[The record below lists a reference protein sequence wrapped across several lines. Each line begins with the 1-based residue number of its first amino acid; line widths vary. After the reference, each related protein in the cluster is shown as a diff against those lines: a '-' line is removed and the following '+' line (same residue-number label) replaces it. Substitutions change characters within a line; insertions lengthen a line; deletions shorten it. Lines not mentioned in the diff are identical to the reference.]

1 MKILRSLLTVLAIG
15 AVTLSTANASDSF
28 SIGINV
34 GGYGNDYYEPA
45 RYYSAP
51 PVYYYEPVRS
61 YYHPPVVSYRYYG
74 DSHNYNG
81 HHYNGHHARH
91 YDRGHGWGNGHRGH
105 NDGHRGN
112 NNGHRGGHDG
122 GNHRGHR

>member
-1 MKILRSLLTVLAIG
+1 MKILRSLLTVLVIG
-15 AVTLSTANASDSF
+15 AVTLSTANARDSF

-34 GGYGNDYYEPA
+34 GGHDHGYYEPI

-51 PVYYYEPVRS
+51 HVVYEPTAYYYEPVRT
-61 YYHPPVVSYRYYG
+61 YYHAPLVSYRYYG
-74 DSHNYNG
+74 GG

-105 NDGHRGN
+105 NDGRRGRDG
-112 NNGHRGGHDG
+112 GHR
-122 GNHRGHR
+122 RGHHGDDD

>member
-61 YYHPPVVSYRYYG
+61 YYRAPIVSYQYYG
-74 DSHNYNG
+74 G
-81 HHYNGHHARH
+81 GHYNGGHHGYH
-91 YDRGHGWGNGHRGH
+91 HNSGHGWGNGYRGH
-105 NDGHRGN
+105 NDGHRGRDG
-112 NNGHRGGHDG
+112 GHR
-122 GNHRGHR
+122 RGHHGDDD

>member
-15 AVTLSTANASDSF
+15 AVTISTANARDSF
-28 SIGINV
+28 SLGINI
-34 GGYGNDYYEPA
+34 GGHSHGYHEPI

-51 PVYYYEPVRS
+51 PVVYAPTAYYYEPVRS
-61 YYHPPVVSYRYYG
+61 YYHAPVVSYRYYG
-74 DSHNYNG
+74 GG

-91 YDRGHGWGNGHRGH
+91 NDRGHGWGNGHRGH
-105 NDGHRGN
+105 NDGHRG
-112 NNGHRGGHDG
+112 RHDG